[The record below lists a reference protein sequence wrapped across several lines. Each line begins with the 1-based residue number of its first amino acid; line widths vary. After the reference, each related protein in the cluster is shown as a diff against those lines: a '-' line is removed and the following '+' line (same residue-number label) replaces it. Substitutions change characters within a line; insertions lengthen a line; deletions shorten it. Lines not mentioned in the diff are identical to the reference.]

1 MRPYASLRGRREF
14 TLAMRRGGAAST
26 PALTVYV
33 FIPRSRSAAK
43 PKVGVVV
50 TKKVGKAVVRNRVRR
65 RCKAILDALLSSSN
79 GRWYVVQC
87 RIGCATMPFH
97 ELRKH
102 LIDAVDRAGR
112 PQKKAP

>member
-14 TLAMRRGGAAST
+14 TLTMRRGGAAST

-33 FIPRSRSAAK
+33 FAPRSRPATK

-87 RIGCATMPFH
+87 RAGCATMPFQ

-102 LIDAVDRAGR
+102 LIEAVDRAGR
-112 PQKKAP
+112 PQKKAL